1 MNANEIIEI
10 NENPQTTILI
20 EEIIKHKEELLS
32 YYTEEFMS
40 EPILMVTDVMNAVQY
55 GKIVPADEFTQ
66 AVCEY
71 LEVDYINESPEEGTE
86 EEEVFFQYE
95 EINFNSMF
103 LSKL

>member
-1 MNANEIIEI
+1 MNANEIIEM
-10 NENPQTTILI
+10 NENPQITILI
-20 EEIIKHKEELLS
+20 EEIIKHKEELLN

-40 EPILMVTDVMNAVQY
+40 EPMLMITYVMNAAQY
-55 GKIVPADEFTQ
+55 GKIVPANEFKD

-86 EEEVFFQYE
+86 EEGVFFQYK
-95 EINFNSMF
+95 EINFNSML